1 MSIQGMNQ
9 TIKFNRQQKVERKT
23 MYDRKET
30 TSRDTYGPTDDHT
43 QMKSHEFA
51 NFQKEQF
58 IKRKQQRKRDR
69 QLWALA
75 LLGTLIIVLLFLII
89 WNNYDFNVLKS
100 SEFQ

>member
-1 MSIQGMNQ
+1 
-9 TIKFNRQQKVERKT
+9 
-23 MYDRKET
+23 
-30 TSRDTYGPTDDHT
+30 
-43 QMKSHEFA
+43 MKSHEFA

-58 IKRKQQRKRDR
+58 IKRKQQRKRER

-75 LLGTLIIVLLFLII
+75 LLGTLIIVLLFLIM